1 MSDSTPS
8 PYNAISKQKIV
19 ATRFFAFIFVLLGLG
34 IGHAYKAK
42 AQVSWMQMLTTGTR
56 VWSVACAE
64 CTWKKS
70 FHQETIIQQPWSVS
84 SVVWSSDGRYLAV
97 GSGLEGTFNVYDTK
111 GWTLI
116 SNIQRWDIG
125 SNNSL
130 VRFSDQNTTLI
141 LPRIWGKNAQ
151 ITAPTI
157 DDNVSLEKWD
167 IKLGIVTQKY
177 YAHFPG
183 ENDRTFA
190 WRRMASIARAI
201 AVSSDGQF
209 IAAAVGG
216 EVLVYNATSG
226 SVVQGIMCGPSN
238 VPEALA
244 FSPDSQVITAGNCG
258 THKISTYEIKTG
270 EMIYQTVVDPGSELY
285 NAISYN
291 QSGNLIAV
299 GSSSGDHGTVTILQA
314 MNGSIL
320 GVLPN
325 SAATPSSMS
334 GENATVTNL
343 QWIDNDHVLAS
354 YDAWNPD
361 GSVARVWDVHSLHL
375 VGEIGGNHLQMVAI
389 SPDGSRLA
397 AVFEKNVVIG
407 DIK

>member
-1 MSDSTPS
+1 
-8 PYNAISKQKIV
+8 
-19 ATRFFAFIFVLLGLG
+19 
-34 IGHAYKAK
+34 
-42 AQVSWMQMLTTGTR
+42 MQMLTTGTS

-64 CTWKKS
+64 CTWNKS
-70 FHQETIIQQPWSVS
+70 FHQETILQQPWSVS

-97 GSGLEGTFNVYDTK
+97 GSGFEGTFNVYDTK

-130 VRFSDQNTTLI
+130 VRFSDQNTALI
-141 LPRIWGKNAQ
+141 LPLIWGKNAQ

-167 IKLGIVTQKY
+167 IKRGIVTQKY

-183 ENDRTFA
+183 ENNRTFA

-216 EVLVYNATSG
+216 KVLIYDATSG
-226 SVVQGIMCGPSN
+226 SILQSIMCGPSN

-244 FSPDSQVITAGNCG
+244 FSPDSQDITAGNCS
-258 THKISTYEIKTG
+258 THKISTYAIKTG
-270 EMIYQTVVDPGSELY
+270 EMKYQTAVDPGSELY
-285 NAISYN
+285 NAVSYN

-314 MNGSIL
+314 TNGDIL
-320 GVLPN
+320 GILPN
-325 SAATPSSMS
+325 PAAVHSSMS
-334 GENATVTNL
+334 GEHATITNI
-343 QWIDNDHVLAS
+343 QWIDNDLVLAS

-397 AVFEKNVVIG
+397 AVFEKNVIIG